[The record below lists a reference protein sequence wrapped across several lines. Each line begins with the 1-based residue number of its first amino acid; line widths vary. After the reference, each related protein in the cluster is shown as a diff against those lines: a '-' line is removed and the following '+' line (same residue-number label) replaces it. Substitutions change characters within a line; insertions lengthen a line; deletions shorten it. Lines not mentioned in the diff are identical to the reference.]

1 MQRSGPRCEPQGPG
15 RRNLIQSRVPWRLGS
30 STRRVRAPGCRRLLE
45 NPREAHLSAAPH
57 KPPPYPWLPRTYE
70 DGQRSSRDQQ
80 PPPQGALAPGRH
92 GLQEVSRQ
100 GVPSGA
106 SGPAGKQRSMRFTP
120 SDRLRKRFEF
130 RRLRD
135 VARRV
140 HTRSFVLLIARSEQP
155 RSRLGITVSRQVGN
169 AVRRNRV
176 KRLLREAFRQQRSLF
191 PEACDLVVIA
201 KAGSSATLTLAEVSR
216 ELEQASGA
224 LRSAWANVRSPDGR
238 PRGSAPRPTKSSRTA
253 GRGPSTGEH
262 RKDGAR
268 S

>member
-1 MQRSGPRCEPQGPG
+1 MQRSGPRCEPLGPG
-15 RRNLIQSRVPWRLGS
+15 RRNLIQSRVRSRLGS
-30 STRRVRAPGCRRLLE
+30 STRRVRALGCRRLLE

-70 DGQRSSRDQQ
+70 DGQRPSCDQQ

-100 GVPSGA
+100 AVPSGA
-106 SGPAGKQRSMRFTP
+106 LGPAGEQRSMRFTP

-140 HTRSFVLLIARSEQP
+140 HTRSFVLLIARSQQP
-155 RSRLGITVSRQVGN
+155 QSRLGITVSRQVGN

-176 KRLLREAFRQQRSLF
+176 KRLVRETFRQQRSLF
-191 PEACDLVVIA
+191 PDACDLVVIA
-201 KAGSSATLTLAEVSR
+201 KSGTPSTLTLADVQR
-216 ELEQASGA
+216 EFEQASGA
-224 LRSAWANVRSPDGR
+224 LRSAWANVRS
-238 PRGSAPRPTKSSRTA
+238 RGDAGSSPARERKVEAPGSP
-253 GRGPSTGEH
+253 GRGR
-262 RKDGAR
+262 RKDEAR
-268 S
+268 

>member
-1 MQRSGPRCEPQGPG
+1 
-15 RRNLIQSRVPWRLGS
+15 
-30 STRRVRAPGCRRLLE
+30 
-45 NPREAHLSAAPH
+45 
-57 KPPPYPWLPRTYE
+57 
-70 DGQRSSRDQQ
+70 
-80 PPPQGALAPGRH
+80 
-92 GLQEVSRQ
+92 
-100 GVPSGA
+100 
-106 SGPAGKQRSMRFTP
+106 MRFTP